1 MTDTSTTTDLAIE
14 GMTCASCVARVEKNL
29 QKIDGVTAL
38 VNLATEKAQ
47 VQHPA
52 SVTQAELIAAIERA
66 GYEASVAQPKARPG
80 SANTPPGEEH
90 RGKIFDR
97 DTTSLRNRLII
108 SAILTV
114 PVVLISMIPA
124 LQFTFWQWLVFA
136 MASPVVFWGAY
147 PFHRAAMINLRHGNT
162 TMDTLVSLGVTAA
175 YVWSVVALFF
185 GHAGMPG
192 MTHEFTLA
200 LSSEDALGQI
210 YLEVAAGVTTFILLG
225 RFFEERSKRSAGQA
239 LRELLE
245 LGAQT
250 VTVRNTDGV
259 ERQISVDE
267 LQVGDEFIV
276 RPGERIATDGVVL
289 SGNSAVNES
298 MMTGESLPREVTSG
312 DQVIGATVNA
322 NGLLV
327 VQATQVG
334 ADTQLSRIAKIVE
347 DAQVGKSNVQRL
359 ADRISSV
366 FVPIVIV
373 TALTTFAVWM
383 LVSGQPTIA
392 FSASVA
398 VLIIACPCAL
408 GLAIPTAVLVGT
420 GRGAQLGILI
430 RGAQALETSG
440 RVHTIV
446 FDKTGTLT
454 EGNMELVEFGALG
467 DTDAELAL
475 QIAATLEHASEHPIG
490 QAIVRGARARGSELG
505 TVTAVENLP
514 GLGIRGV
521 VSVADATTTAKPSE
535 ISSVISN
542 ITSLDASIA
551 DQTRQQFA
559 LAHPTSIVGAHTL
572 VVVSWDNQPKAW
584 FAVRDVVRSDAREA
598 VAQLQRLGLRTV
610 LLSGDDV
617 RVATA
622 VASEVGVDDVIA
634 EVTPEQ
640 KVAHIRQLQESG
652 EKVAMVG
659 DGVNDAAAIA
669 SADLGIAVG
678 SGTSAAIEASDIT
691 LMREDL
697 MAVVYAVRLSRMTL
711 GTMRGNLFW
720 AFIYNV
726 LMIPLAALGLL
737 NPMLA
742 GAAMAF
748 SSVFVVL
755 NSLRLRRFRAQS
767 RA

>member
-1 MTDTSTTTDLAIE
+1 MTDTSITTDLAIE

-29 QKIDGVTAL
+29 TKIDGVTAS

-52 SVTQAELIAAIERA
+52 GVTEAALIAAIAQA
-66 GYEASVAQPKARPG
+66 GYEATVVQPNRASQAGLSDDDGQRPG
-80 SANTPPGEEH
+80 
-90 RGKIFDR
+90 KLFDR
-97 DTTSLRNRLII
+97 DTTTLRNRLVI

-114 PVVLISMIPA
+114 PVVLLSMIPA
-124 LQFTFWQWLVFA
+124 VQFTYWQWLVFA
-136 MASPVVFWGAY
+136 LASPVVFWGAY
-147 PFHRAAMINLRHGNT
+147 PFHRAAIINLRHGNT

-175 YVWSVVALFF
+175 YIWSVVALFL

-192 MTHEFTLA
+192 MTHEFSFA

-250 VTVRNTDGV
+250 VTIEDEHGV
-259 ERQISVDE
+259 ERQISVAE
-267 LQVGDEFIV
+267 LQVNDQFVV
-276 RPGERIATDGVVL
+276 RPGERIATDGMVL
-289 SGNSAVNES
+289 AGNSALNES
-298 MMTGESLPREVTSG
+298 MMTGESLPREVGPG
-312 DQVIGATVNA
+312 DRVIGATVNA
-322 NGLLV
+322 NGMLTV
-327 VQATQVG
+327 RATEVG

-347 DAQVGKSNVQRL
+347 AAQVGKSQVQRL
-359 ADRISSV
+359 ADQISAV
-366 FVPIVIV
+366 FVPIVLV
-373 TALTTFAVWM
+373 TAVVTFAVWM
-383 LVSGQPTIA
+383 LVSGSPTMA

-454 EGNMELVEFGALG
+454 EGNMELVSFGVLDAGDPEFALRV
-467 DTDAELAL
+467 
-475 QIAATLEHASEHPIG
+475 AASLEHASEHPIG
-490 QAIVRGARARGSELG
+490 QAIVRGAHSRGLEFGDVSH
-505 TVTAVENLP
+505 VQNLP
-514 GLGIRGV
+514 GLGIRGRVTLSDASTPGQQVGYESV
-521 VSVADATTTAKPSE
+521 V
-535 ISSVISN
+535 SN
-542 ITSLDASIA
+542 ITSLTAATAEQVRESFVA
-551 DQTRQQFA
+551 
-559 LAHPTSIVGAHTL
+559 AHPDSTAGAHTL
-572 VVVSWDNQPKAW
+572 VVASWDDEPRAW
-584 FAVRDVVRSDAREA
+584 FAVRDVVRSDAQQA
-598 VAQLQRLGLRTV
+598 VTKLRQLGLHTV

-617 RVATA
+617 RVAEA
-622 VASEVGVDDVIA
+622 VAGEVGVDEVVA

-640 KVAHIRQLQESG
+640 KVDHIQRLQRHG
-652 EKVAMVG
+652 TKVAMVG

-669 SADLGIAVG
+669 TADLGIAVG

-691 LMREDL
+691 LMRSDL
-697 MAVVYAVRLSRMTL
+697 MAVVDAVRLSRMTL
-711 GTMRGNLFW
+711 ATMRGNLFW

-737 NPMLA
+737 NPMFA

-748 SSVFVVL
+748 SSLFVVL
-755 NSLRLRRFRAQS
+755 NSLRLRRFRAQPRS
-767 RA
+767 